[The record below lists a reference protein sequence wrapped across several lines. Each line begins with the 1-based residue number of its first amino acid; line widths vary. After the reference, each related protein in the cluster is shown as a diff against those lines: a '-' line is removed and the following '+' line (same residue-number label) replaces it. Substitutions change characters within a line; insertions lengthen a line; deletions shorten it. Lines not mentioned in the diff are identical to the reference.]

1 VSTATPENAPAAAAV
16 GSMSDERARLFD
28 AHRSHL
34 RVVGY
39 RMLGSFG
46 EADDAVQDTW
56 FRFARADLTGIS
68 NVGGWLTAVT
78 SRLCL
83 DRLRQRRAH
92 PEESLDVFVPDPI
105 VTPADG
111 GDPEGAAVLADSI
124 GLALLVVLETLPPLE
139 RLAFVLH
146 DSFGLPFDEIAPI
159 VDRSVDAT
167 RQLASRARRRVQHT
181 PALAADS
188 YDAVRQRELVEAWA
202 RAAYNGDFDTLLR
215 LLDPDVVLRLDTG
228 DATTSRQV
236 VGATR
241 VARGASEFGRNATAA
256 PRVMLVNGT
265 PGLVSERDG
274 RPVSVAHLTIVDGKV
289 VALDI
294 LADPERLARLDLPP
308 FSPRS

>member
-1 VSTATPENAPAAAAV
+1 
-16 GSMSDERARLFD
+16 MSDERARLFD

-34 RVVGY
+34 RAVGY

-56 FRFARADLTGIS
+56 FRFAKAELAGIA

-78 SRLCL
+78 SRICL

-105 VTPADG
+105 VSPADG
-111 GDPEGAAVLADSI
+111 GDPEGAAVLADSV

-146 DSFGLPFDEIAPI
+146 DSFGVPFDEIAPI

-167 RQLASRARRRVQHT
+167 RQLASRARRRVQQT
-181 PALAADS
+181 PALAADA

-202 RAAYNGDFDTLLR
+202 RAAYSGDFDTLLT

-228 DATTSRQV
+228 DAKTSRHV

-241 VARGASEFGRNATAA
+241 VARSASTFGRYATVT
-256 PRVMLVNGT
+256 PRVVLVNGA
-265 PGLVSERDG
+265 PGLVNERDG
-274 RPVSVAHLTIVDGKV
+274 RPVSVAHLTVVDGKV

-294 LADPERLARLDLPP
+294 LADPERLARLDLPT
-308 FSPRS
+308 